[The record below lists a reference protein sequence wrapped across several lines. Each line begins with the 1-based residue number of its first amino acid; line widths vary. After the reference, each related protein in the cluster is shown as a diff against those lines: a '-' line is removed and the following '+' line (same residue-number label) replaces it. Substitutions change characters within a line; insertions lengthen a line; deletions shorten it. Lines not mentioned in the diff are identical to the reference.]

1 MRRHEQLL
9 LENKAWVSEMNQR
22 FPGFFERMSKGQEP
36 EFLWI
41 GCADS
46 RVSPSE
52 ITQSKPGQLF
62 IHRNVANLV
71 VPGDINLLSVL
82 QYAVEVL
89 KIKHVIVCGHYGCG
103 GVKTAMGDASLGLID
118 TWLANIKE
126 VISKHEE
133 TLDAIGDEQA
143 RFDRLVELNV
153 YEQLLHLAH
162 TSIIKNSWKNEQIP
176 VLHGWVFNI
185 GNGVLRPHFEMQPGA
200 KLPVDITVPR
210 DTEKRRA

>member
-1 MRRHEQLL
+1 MQRHEELL
-9 LENKAWVSEMNQR
+9 LENKAWSIEMDQR
-22 FPGFFERMSKGQEP
+22 YPGFFKRISKGQEP

-103 GVKTAMGDASLGLID
+103 GVKTAMSDVSLGLID
-118 TWLANIKE
+118 SWLGNIKE
-126 VISKHEE
+126 VIGKHEDE
-133 TLDAIGDEQA
+133 LDAIADETE
-143 RFDRLVELNV
+143 RCNRLVELNV
-153 YEQLLHLAH
+153 REQLMHLAA
-162 TSIIKNSWKNEQIP
+162 TSIIQTSWKKAQIP

-185 GNGVLRPHFEMQPGA
+185 ADGIIRQHYQMQPGS
-200 KLPVDITVPR
+200 KMPMDISQSPI
-210 DTEKRRA
+210 AALA

>member
-1 MRRHEQLL
+1 VKRHEQLL
-9 LENKAWVSEMNQR
+9 LENKAWSVEMDQR
-22 FPGFFERMSKGQEP
+22 HPGFFERISKGQEP

-89 KIKHVIVCGHYGCG
+89 KIKHVIVCGHYACG
-103 GVKTAMGDASLGLID
+103 GVKAAMSDASLGLID
-118 TWLANIKE
+118 TWLANIKQ
-126 VISKHEE
+126 VIGEHEDE
-133 TLDAIGDEQA
+133 LDAILDETA
-143 RFDRLVELNV
+143 RCNRLVELNV
-153 YEQLLHLAH
+153 RAQLMHLAA
-162 TSIIKNSWKNEQIP
+162 TAIIKNSWKKEQAP

-185 GNGVLRPHFEMQPGA
+185 ADGIIRQHYEMQPGTKA
-200 KLPVDITVPR
+200 PVDIT
-210 DTEKRRA
+210 